1 MVKKISMKVII
12 GYLVFNLF
20 FVPVSSVLMIRF
32 LPTFKNLKNTIVSS
46 LVVTLSHGYLANLF
60 ATQKEIDDII
70 AENRR
75 GVLSGSSSL
84 DKLKIEHKNDK
95 GMQLLKVSSNGYEGK
110 MLVVNDA
117 TRISLALSKYF
128 PNKGQ
133 TTSEIAA
140 KNHAVAAINGAG
152 FSDQNYSGTGGKPLG
167 FLIKNGRKIYDIDH
181 KDWTS
186 VIGFTKS
193 GELVV
198 GYQSLDQLLKH
209 NIKDALWF
217 GPALITNGQAMIK
230 SGDGGAGISPRT
242 AIGQTRDGKVLLLV
256 IDGRGAG
263 GSAGATYRD
272 IQRIML
278 KYGAFNA
285 SILDGGSSATMY
297 YKGRVVNTPCNPFG
311 ERCVPAAFIV
321 KA

>member
-1 MVKKISMKVII
+1 MVKKISLKIII
-12 GYLVFNLF
+12 GFLVFNMF
-20 FVPVSSVLMIRF
+20 FVPISSILMIRF
-32 LPTFKNLKNTIVSS
+32 VPTFKNLRNTLVSS

-75 GVLSGSSSL
+75 GVLSDSSSL
-84 DKLKIEHKNDK
+84 DKVKIEHKNDK
-95 GMQLLKVSSNGYEGK
+95 GIQLLKVSSNGYEGK

-128 PNKGQ
+128 PSKGQ
-133 TTSEIAA
+133 TTSEIASR
-140 KNHAVAAINGAG
+140 NHAVAAINGAG
-152 FSDQNYSGTGGKPLG
+152 FDDKNWSGTGGKPLG
-167 FLIKNGRKIYDIDH
+167 FLIKNGHKIYDVDY

-198 GYQSLDQLLKH
+198 GYQSLKQLLKH

-217 GPALITNGQAMIK
+217 GPALVVDGQPMIK
-230 SGDGGAGISPRT
+230 SGDGGAGINPRT
-242 AIGQTRDGKVLLLV
+242 AIGQTKDGKVLLLA

-263 GSAGATYRD
+263 GSAGASYRD
-272 IQRIML
+272 VQRIML
-278 KYGAFNA
+278 KYGAYTA
-285 SILDGGSSATMY
+285 SILDGGSSTTMY
-297 YKGRVVNTPCNPFG
+297 YKGRIVNTPCNPFG
-311 ERCVPAAFIV
+311 ERSVPAAFIV
-321 KA
+321 KP